1 MGADG
6 SNVCREALDTGSVLP
21 GEERRRCSR
30 ELVAGAEGKTQTG
43 SPQRHRNGTGDSG
56 HKWRE
61 RTIPT
66 GYKEAAFHSEQ
77 G

>member
-1 MGADG
+1 MQEQKG
-6 SNVCREALDTGSVLP
+6 RH
-21 GEERRRCSR
+21 R
-30 ELVAGAEGKTQTG
+30 LVTQTQT
-43 SPQRHRNGTGDSG
+43 QRHRNRTGDSG

-61 RTIPT
+61 RKIPT